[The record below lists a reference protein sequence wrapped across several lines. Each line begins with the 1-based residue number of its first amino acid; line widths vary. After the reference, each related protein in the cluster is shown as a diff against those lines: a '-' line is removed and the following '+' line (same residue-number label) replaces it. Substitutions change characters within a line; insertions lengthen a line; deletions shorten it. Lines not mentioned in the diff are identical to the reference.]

1 MSTPELEREAE
12 TSGSENPRSL
22 RPLLLRLHFYAG
34 ILIAPFILIA
44 AVSGGLYAIA
54 PTLEQV
60 VYRDYLHV
68 ESTGTAVP
76 VGEQITSALRE
87 RPDLA
92 VSAVRPAATPGETT
106 RVLFTDPSLG
116 ESERLA
122 VFVDPATAEPVGE
135 LTVYGSVGALPL
147 RGWISQLHRN
157 LHLGE
162 PGRLYSELA
171 ASWLWVIALGGL
183 YLWVD
188 RYRKAK
194 RRDAEKA
201 RLLTV
206 DRSGSQRS
214 RTLNWHGA
222 VGIWLAAGL
231 VFLSATGLTWSRYA
245 GDNVDQLRTAMSWT
259 TPTVSSSLGSEPSA
273 PSGGHDGHGGHAPKA
288 DPALL
293 GANIDRIDSVLAV
306 AATNGV
312 TGAVEASIPVDG
324 DTAFVVKQ
332 TRQAWVFSTNAVAVD
347 GATAEVT
354 DVLRFSD
361 WPLAAKL
368 TSWGIALHMGVLF
381 GLVSQ
386 LALVAL
392 AIALVTVIARGYLMW
407 WRRRPARGSNFAV
420 GRAPTRGGIRRV
432 STPVAVAILA
442 GFIAIG
448 YFVPLVGLSLL
459 GFLVIDAAVGFLKSS
474 PIMFERNGIN
484 DK

>member
-1 MSTPELEREAE
+1 MSTPQLEREVE
-12 TSGSENPRSL
+12 TSRSDTSRSL

-34 ILIAPFILIA
+34 ILIAPFIFIA
-44 AVSGGLYAIA
+44 TVSGGLYAIA

-68 ESTGTAVP
+68 ESTGTVVP
-76 VGEQITSALRE
+76 VAEQISSALRE
-87 RPDLA
+87 RPDLI

-122 VFVDPATAEPVGE
+122 VFIDPATAKPVGE

-162 PGRLYSELA
+162 PGRIYSEVA

-188 RYRKAK
+188 RFRKAK
-194 RRDAEKA
+194 RRDAATA

-214 RTLNWHGA
+214 RSLNWHGA
-222 VGIWLAAGL
+222 VGIWLAIGL

-245 GDNVDQLRTAMSWT
+245 GDNVDKLRTAMSWT
-259 TPTVSSSLGSEPSA
+259 TPAVSKSLGNGPA
-273 PSGGHDGHGGHAPKA
+273 VASGGHDGHGGHVAKTDA
-288 DPALL
+288 AVL
-293 GANIDRIDSVLAV
+293 GANVDRIDSVLAV
-306 AATNGV
+306 AASNGV
-312 TGAVEASIPVDG
+312 TGAVEASLPADG
-324 DTAFVVKQ
+324 QTAFTVKQ
-332 TRQAWVFSTNAVAVD
+332 TRQPWVFSTNAVAID
-347 GATAEVT
+347 GASAEVT
-354 DVLRFSD
+354 DILRFSD

-386 LALVAL
+386 LALAAL

-407 WRRRPARGSNFAV
+407 WRRRPVRGSRFGV
-420 GRAPTRGGIRRV
+420 GRAPMRGGIRRV
-432 STPVAVAILA
+432 TPVAVVPILV

-448 YFVPLVGLSLL
+448 YFVPLLGLSLL
-459 GFLVIDAAVGFLKSS
+459 GFLVVDAAVGLVKSS
-474 PIMFERNGIN
+474 PIMIERNGIN
-484 DK
+484 EK